1 MVPGRAQNMV
11 GHDSPAG
18 TTPPWR
24 RKTSIES
31 RWSAFAAIVVVI
43 GAQSWIA
50 NSLSLRPVWPYPVV
64 TGVLLLLSLG
74 VYAGKSEPGRL
85 LRRLSVGLVSILV
98 LSNLAA
104 TFWLIRGVFVGP
116 KLGGAGLLLAGVA
129 LWVANI
135 AIFALAYWELDGGG
149 PEARALGYD
158 GYPDLVFPQMQGDSR
173 DLIDPD
179 WKPMFPDYLFV
190 AVMTATAFSPTEAM
204 PFTRRVKLV
213 MGTEGVVAF
222 AIFTMLVA
230 RAVNV
235 AAG

>member
-1 MVPGRAQNMV
+1 MV
-11 GHDSPAG
+11 GHDSAAR

-24 RKTSIES
+24 RTTSIES
-31 RWSAFAAIVVVI
+31 RWPAFGAIVVVI

-50 NSLSLRPVWPYPVV
+50 NSLSLRPVWPYPVA

-85 LRRLSVGLVSILV
+85 LRRLSVGLLSILV
-98 LSNLAA
+98 LGNLAA
-104 TFWLIRGVFVGP
+104 TFWLVRGVFVDA
-116 KLGGAGLLLAGVA
+116 KLGGTGLLLAGVA

-158 GYPDLVFPQMQGDSR
+158 GYPDLAFPQMQGDSGG
-173 DLIDPD
+173 LVAPD

-204 PFTRRVKLV
+204 PYSRRVKLV
-213 MGTEGVVAF
+213 MGTEGVLAF